1 MKLIQIFSDTKEIII
16 KTYKIQK
23 SNLSIYSLPINRVI
37 ISNNS
42 QHNRIFTNDQP
53 QEEISESLYFV
64 IKALC

>member
-1 MKLIQIFSDTKEIII
+1 MKLIQIFSDTNKIII

-23 SNLSIYSLPINRVI
+23 KSLSIYSLPINRVI
-37 ISNNS
+37 VSNNS
-42 QHNRIFTNDQP
+42 QHNRISVNDHP

>member
-16 KTYKIQK
+16 KTYKISK
-23 SNLSIYSLPINRVI
+23 KNLSIYSLPINRVI

-42 QHNRIFTNDQP
+42 QHSRISVNDQL

>member
-23 SNLSIYSLPINRVI
+23 KNLSIYSLPINRVI

-42 QHNRIFTNDQP
+42 QHSRISVNDQL